1 MRSNYDA
8 RQGGRGALP
17 GFVRVVVN
25 AADLWRAGR
34 AAGVGAGTPAHER
47 SDRPAAAAD
56 RAWRN
61 RARL

>member
-8 RQGGRGALP
+8 HQGGRGALP
-17 GFVRVVVN
+17 GFVRVVVKRCRSMARRP
-25 AADLWRAGR
+25 AAALAPAR
-34 AAGVGAGTPAHER
+34 TAHER